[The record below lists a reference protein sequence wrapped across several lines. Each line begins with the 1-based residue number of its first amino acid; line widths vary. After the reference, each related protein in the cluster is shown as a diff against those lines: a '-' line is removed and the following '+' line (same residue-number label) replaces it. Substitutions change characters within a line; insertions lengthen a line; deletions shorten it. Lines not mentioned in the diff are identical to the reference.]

1 MSANLDIELLRTFH
15 AILRFGRFLAAAS
28 HLNRSPSAVSTHVRR
43 LEELAGGRLFERDNQ
58 SVRLTPLGQRFQRQ
72 TAELLEWFDVKRK
85 ERGFALQGNGEAAP
99 TLPAPARARASR
111 KANGHADGV
120 LVS

>member
-43 LEELAGGRLFERDNQ
+43 LEELAGGRLFERDGRG
-58 SVRLTPLGQRFQRQ
+58 VIGRMAVDA
-72 TAELLEWFDVKRK
+72 TA
-85 ERGFALQGNGEAAP
+85 RGGGHGAAV
-99 TLPAPARARASR
+99 LAVPAWARPPPSI
-111 KANGHADGV
+111 
-120 LVS
+120 

>member
-43 LEELAGGRLFERDNQ
+43 LEELAGGRLFERDN
-58 SVRLTPLGQRFQRQ
+58 
-72 TAELLEWFDVKRK
+72 
-85 ERGFALQGNGEAAP
+85 
-99 TLPAPARARASR
+99 
-111 KANGHADGV
+111 
-120 LVS
+120 